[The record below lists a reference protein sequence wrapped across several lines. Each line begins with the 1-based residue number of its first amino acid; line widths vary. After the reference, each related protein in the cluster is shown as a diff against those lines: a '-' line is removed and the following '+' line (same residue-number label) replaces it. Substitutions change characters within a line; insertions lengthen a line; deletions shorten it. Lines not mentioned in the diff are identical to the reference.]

1 MCAVVSVV
9 LPILE
14 SIAPHCA
21 LPSLFY
27 LCEVAEDGSVLA
39 GVEFEF
45 PGDGVA
51 VAPQRR
57 FFWSVVWSACLDAY
71 DQAVMQAIRFLQGL
85 FGIYSARVL
94 WHRCAMFFLTVRQV
108 SKDPEIAS
116 LNNIGEQL

>member
-1 MCAVVSVV
+1 MSVRSVCFFTLLFIAILHSMCAVVSVV
-9 LPILE
+9 LPIFE
-14 SIAPHCA
+14 SIAPRCA

-39 GVEFEF
+39 GVELEF

-85 FGIYSARVL
+85 FG
-94 WHRCAMFFLTVRQV
+94 FNVRNY
-108 SKDPEIAS
+108 K
-116 LNNIGEQL
+116 L